1 MNFNSVTT
9 SHEQGISSL
18 QIPDGNVHFHLCGK
32 PSSSDCQ
39 VGGQG
44 EVCLKQNNKAT
55 KALTRTSIRYEGQEV
70 RISYGDN
77 EVEVILYCGEDGASS
92 PPQFI
97 GRVRK

>member
-1 MNFNSVTT
+1 MDLNSVTT
-9 SHEQGISSL
+9 SNEQGISSF

-39 VGGQG
+39 EKEQG
-44 EVCLKQNNKAT
+44 EVCLKQNNKNVT
-55 KALTRTSIRYEGQEV
+55 ALTRKSIRYEGQEV
-70 RISYGDN
+70 RISYGDD
-77 EVEVILYCGEDGASS
+77 EVEVILYCGENGASS